1 MYYSSASCHIEQ
13 RLELMCTVPHVHD
26 RMCMYAVK
34 SPQVISHAEDRGV
47 SNISDIV
54 SPSSGIDTMLNAA
67 PCCIHM
73 QGMPSGG
80 NKMPWA

>member
-1 MYYSSASCHIEQ
+1 
-13 RLELMCTVPHVHD
+13 
-26 RMCMYAVK
+26 MYAVK